1 MKELRQDLEEDA
13 RPAPIPLEDSA
24 LLKVYYSGQRPPS
37 PVGGHLDVL
46 GSRSLPDGSARVL
59 FECNSS
65 SLRFEIIVP
74 KGTRRD
80 REKVREQIEEGL
92 DPHCPRCRP
101 DRVMVRAGKEL
112 QCPCGASFGKAP

>member
-1 MKELRQDLEEDA
+1 MKELREDPEGGT
-13 RPAPIPLEDSA
+13 RPAPILLEDSA
-24 LLKVYYSGQRPPS
+24 LLKTYYAGQRLPS

-46 GSRSLPDGSARVL
+46 GSRALPDGSARIL
-59 FECNSS
+59 LECNSS

-80 REKVREQIEEGL
+80 REKVREQIQEGS
-92 DPHCPRCRP
+92 DPQCPRCRP
-101 DRVMVRAGKEL
+101 QRLMVRAGDAL